1 MRQQRYVMKSDKGTR
16 KAQHFDWRRRVAQL
30 NSITEPLRSQKS
42 DPEMATEIIK
52 LIEEFASKNAQLD
65 KMNGQLGQKK
75 DGSELRQ
82 KLSSTRESCKV
93 QPIAFCFAFVQHFHL
108 VLALHVFVQNLSKR
122 IAQQLKDSVKTEDKR
137 VVSKLKTQFENE
149 LEKFRSITKTLEQRE
164 REILVALSSDNKSMN
179 SFCRASTDFYFRK

>member
-1 MRQQRYVMKSDKGTR
+1 
-16 KAQHFDWRRRVAQL
+16 
-30 NSITEPLRSQKS
+30 
-42 DPEMATEIIK
+42 MATEIIK

-82 KLSSTRESCKV
+82 KLSLTRESCKV
-93 QPIAFCFAFVQHFHL
+93 KLLLFLFITRLIILCWYCAFVLQT
-108 VLALHVFVQNLSKR
+108 LSKR

-164 REILVALSSDNKSMN
+164 REILVALSSDTKSTIKI
-179 SFCRASTDFYFRK
+179 FRASTHFPHFRMF